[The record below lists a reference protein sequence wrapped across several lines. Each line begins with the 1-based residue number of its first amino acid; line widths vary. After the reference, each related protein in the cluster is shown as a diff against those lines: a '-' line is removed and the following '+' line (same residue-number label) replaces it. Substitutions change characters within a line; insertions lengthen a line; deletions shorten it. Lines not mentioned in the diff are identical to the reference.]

1 MYAMKNVLAIF
12 IAAFVMSSCSV
23 LSNGV
28 SAVETQ
34 RTTESQTVAEKL
46 ISLIN
51 EYTDKINAVQSVYDM
66 FFVSEKC
73 YKDKVNFEKEYA
85 DELSAFKDSL
95 TEEAQKSFED
105 AVKNAMTEFE
115 AAVNKKA
122 KELAGEQETVADEK

>member
-28 SAVETQ
+28 SAVEAQ
-34 RTTESQTVAEKL
+34 QTTESQTVAEKL

-115 AAVNKKA
+115 AAVNKKV